1 MKSDIQK
8 RITKMYK
15 KEDNSLIHGDLY
27 FSNIFY
33 DSTTKLFKLI
43 DPRGKW
49 GNGIGGDIKYD
60 IAKIRHSIVGCF
72 DIITNGLYTISYD
85 KKNGIELSIFEPTN
99 YQTLHTQIDNYL
111 KGIDG
116 ILRLSFKSLS
126 LENISKNGSDYP
138 VVFSDKGREIL
149 DNISL
154 ILDRIQQL
162 SFLVTYYKSNSTTM
176 SKNIMIQ
183 ADEDHKK
190 CHNMYLKIIKKLTS
204 IEKTNKSCGQAIE
217 LYLFK
222 HQFVV
227 NHLNYSI

>member
-1 MKSDIQK
+1 MSKPDLEK
-8 RITKMYK
+8 KLFLHLTKVEFSTLDEMIK
-15 KEDNSLIHGDLY
+15 LFQCTKENLINIIENNTKTKTNSLGFILVDKQKTPHHY
-27 FSNIFY
+27 
-33 DSTTKLFKLI
+33 
-43 DPRGKW
+43 
-49 GNGIGGDIKYD
+49 
-60 IAKIRHSIVGCF
+60 SI
-72 DIITNGLYTISYD
+72 
-85 KKNGIELSIFEPTN
+85 EPTN
-99 YQTLHTQIDNYL
+99 YETIHTQIDNYL

-116 ILRLSFKSLS
+116 ILRLSFQSLS
-126 LENISKNGSDYP
+126 LKNISKNGSDYP
-138 VVFSDKGREIL
+138 VVFNDKGREIL

-204 IEKTNKSCGQAIE
+204 VEKTNKSCGQAIE